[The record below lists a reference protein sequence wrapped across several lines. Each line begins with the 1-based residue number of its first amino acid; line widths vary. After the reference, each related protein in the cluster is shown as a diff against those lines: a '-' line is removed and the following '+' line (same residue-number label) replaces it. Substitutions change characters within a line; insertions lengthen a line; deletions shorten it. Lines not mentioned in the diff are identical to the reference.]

1 MKVRLFIASTWI
13 LSSFLGPT
21 EVIAA
26 EIVLPDDITV
36 KFTGKNVFTSA
47 CTASYNSLS
56 DIGGLDPIISSLR
69 ESVIYP
75 LLYPT
80 LFKSPDS
87 DSISS
92 DADTNTSSLFV
103 APKGVLLHGP
113 PGVYSCY
120 FVEHS

>member
-1 MKVRLFIASTWI
+1 MSSTWI
-13 LSSFLGPT
+13 LSSFLGST

-36 KFTGKNVFTSA
+36 KFTGENVFASA
-47 CTASYNSLS
+47 LVCTASYNSLL

-80 LFKSPDS
+80 LFKSSDS
-87 DSISS
+87 DSTSS
-92 DADTNTSSLFV
+92 DADSNTSSLFV

-113 PGVYSCY
+113 PGMYSCY
-120 FVEHS
+120 FVENP